1 MFKEDLIPS
10 HVDRALFLL
19 APALSI
25 IPALIAFAVIP
36 FGDTTTLFGLLS
48 QPVPLHITD
57 IDVGVLYVFGIT
69 SLGVYGI
76 VLAGWSSNNKYS
88 LLGGLRSSAQM
99 ISYELSMG
107 LSVVGVLILAGSLR
121 LVDIVQAQA
130 GVSWWLG
137 ILPVPN
143 WFVFGQPLGFLIFF
157 SCALA
162 ETNRAPFDL
171 PEAETELV
179 AGFHSEY
186 SSMKFAM
193 FFMAEYAN
201 MITASAVA
209 TTCSWAGRLGPI
221 RPVAGLVHRQGVLL
235 LFVFIW
241 FRATLPR
248 FRYDQLMTFG
258 WKRLLPLASSTLI
271 ATAGRGGGAVG
282 WSSSLFIAFARWLV
296 VRLRPVV
303 VVQRHAVYSA
313 LFLVIT
319 MGSLAGLYILLEA
332 HFVWAGPGHGLR
344 RAPSWCCSCS

>member
-1 MFKEDLIPS
+1 
-10 HVDRALFLL
+10 VDRALFLL
-19 APALSI
+19 APALSVV
-25 IPALIAFAVIP
+25 PAMIAFAVIP
-36 FGDTTTLFGLLS
+36 FGGTTTLFGLLPR
-48 QPVPLHITD
+48 PVTLQITD

-76 VLAGWSSNNKYS
+76 VLAGWASNNKYS

-121 LVDIVQAQA
+121 LSEIVHAQA

-137 ILPVPN
+137 IIPFPK
-143 WFVFGQPLGFLIFF
+143 WFVLAQPFGFLIFF
-157 SCALA
+157 ICALA

-201 MITASAVA
+201 MATAAAMA
-209 TTCSWAGRLGPI
+209 TTLFLGGPLGPFGPS
-221 RPVAGLVHRQGVLL
+221 PVWFVGKVFLL

-241 FRATLPR
+241 FRASLPR

-258 WKRLLPLASSTLI
+258 WKRLLPLALANAA
-271 ATAGRGGGAVG
+271 ATAILAAV
-282 WSSSLFIAFARWLV
+282 L
-296 VRLRPVV
+296 
-303 VVQRHAVYSA
+303 
-313 LFLVIT
+313 
-319 MGSLAGLYILLEA
+319 
-332 HFVWAGPGHGLR
+332 
-344 RAPSWCCSCS
+344 